1 METSRGKG
9 TTRPAILAALMFARL
24 VLSADPTPRIVGVMT
39 LDGPETLAQF
49 VFPIIGF
56 TKNAA

>member
-1 METSRGKG
+1 
-9 TTRPAILAALMFARL
+9 MFARL